1 MSDRQDALDLVTAAM
16 VVVVQTQDV
25 ELSAEIIAD
34 AGDKY
39 GRTYVEE
46 LLAELVASDFVNDIS
61 PIPKDVLMKRALLS
75 MLRPLPYNWMLTR
88 N

>member
-1 MSDRQDALDLVTAAM
+1 MSDRQDALDMVTAAM

-39 GRTYVEE
+39 GRSFVEE

-61 PIPKDVLMKRALLS
+61 SIPKDVLMKRALLS
-75 MLRPLPYNWMLTR
+75 MLRPLPYTWMLTR

>member
-61 PIPKDVLMKRALLS
+61 SIPKDVLKKRAMLS
-75 MLRPLPYNWMLTR
+75 ILRPLPYTWMLTR